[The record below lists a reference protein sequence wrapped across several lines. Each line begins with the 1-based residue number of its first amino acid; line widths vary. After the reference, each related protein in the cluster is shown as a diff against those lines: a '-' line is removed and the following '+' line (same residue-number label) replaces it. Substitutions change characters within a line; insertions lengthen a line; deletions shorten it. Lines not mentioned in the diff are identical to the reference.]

1 MFQLFA
7 EKNKLAVLERE
18 PVTSGSVN
26 AYAARFEFSEGWEGL
41 NKTAV
46 FQAGCASREV
56 LLGPEGACVVP
67 WEVLRFPGYQLKA
80 GVYGKQGGEVVLPTV
95 WADLGVILEG
105 VPAGGSPPPSPELWE
120 QELARKGDGL
130 GYTEEGELGL
140 YSGDEL
146 LSSVPVSGGGGGPGV
161 PGPPGPQG
169 EPGPQGPEGPPGPAG
184 EQGPPGPEG
193 PQGPQ
198 GDPGEPGP
206 PGEAGT
212 NGLQGEPGPAGPP
225 GENGFSPAVSVEN
238 IPGGHRV
245 TITDENGPKT
255 FDVMDGQDG
264 TGEGGTAGVLSFNGR
279 TGIVNPQEG
288 DYTADMVGAVSPEEM
303 KTALDGKQDQ
313 LVPDKSLVL
322 DGSNISVRI
331 PNRPLSRDEYDV
343 LTEEEKQAETVY
355 LVDEPSWMPTP
366 ISIQDY
372 DAGNGWHVRK
382 WSDGYVEQSQTKSLS
397 IPVSGWKR
405 YGETGTY
412 TFEIANDTPPV
423 PLLRTSVNLLNI
435 LSVTPSLFVFCG
447 KNEDRDFLG
456 TFGVPGADRQ
466 VSLLFM
472 VCGRWK

>member
-1 MFQLFA
+1 MFLLRA

-18 PVTSGSVN
+18 AVTSGSVN
-26 AYAARFEFSEGWEGL
+26 VYGVSFEFSEDWAGL

-67 WEVLRFPGYQLKA
+67 WEVLRVPGYQLKA
-80 GVYGKQGGEVVLPTV
+80 GVYGKQGGEVILPTV
-95 WADLGVILEG
+95 WADLGAILEG

-120 QELARKGDGL
+120 QELAQKGDGL

-140 YSGDEL
+140 YSGDKL

-161 PGPPGPQG
+161 PGPPGKSAYDIAVDSGFQGTKEEWLDSLRGEPGEPGDPGEPGRDG
-169 EPGPQGPEGPPGPAG
+169 EPGPPGADG
-184 EQGPPGPEG
+184 S
-193 PQGPQ
+193 
-198 GDPGEPGP
+198 PGP
-206 PGEAGT
+206 PGEAGV
-212 NGLQGEPGPAGPP
+212 
-225 GENGFSPAVSVEN
+225 SPKVSVTD

-245 TITDENGPKT
+245 TITDASGPQS

-264 TGEGGTAGVLSFNGR
+264 TGEGGTAGVSSFNGR

-288 DYTADMVGAVSPEEM
+288 DYTADMVGAVSPEKM
-303 KTALDGKQDQ
+303 KTALAGKQDQ
-313 LVPDKSLVL
+313 LSPDESLML

-331 PNRPLSRDEYDV
+331 PNRPLSRAEYDA

-366 ISIQDY
+366 ISIQEY

-382 WSDGYVEQSQTKSLS
+382 WSDGYVEQSQTKILS

-405 YGETGTY
+405 YGDTGTY

-423 PLLRTSVNLLNI
+423 PMLRTSVNLVNI
-435 LSVTPSLFVFCG
+435 LSATPSIFVFYG

-456 TFGVPGADRQ
+456 TFGMPGVDRQ

-472 VCGRWK
+472 MCGRWK